1 MTNSNHSVI
10 SPIQRLLE
18 LEKIVHSITKNN
30 PASDPIDTH
39 KQKLVWMGGE
49 HLLLRSLKRT
59 PVVLSAYR
67 VSAEINIDHRRNI
80 ELMRCKN
87 NRGLELIE
95 LDSGDAILLTDKTEF
110 NPSQSVLNAL
120 FETPSTI
127 SRFPDPSEIVR
138 LPYFMP
144 IERGRRWSMFS
155 KGVLIGSKEVSETKS
170 SQSMRKQ
177 QQDEFIKELG
187 AELRSQ
193 KAEILSLRSE
203 IVSLKRLV
211 KHMTSIKA

>member
-10 SPIQRLLE
+10 SPIQRLLQ
-18 LEKIVHSITKNN
+18 LEKIVYSITKNN
-30 PASDPIDTH
+30 PASDPVEIH

-59 PVVLSAYR
+59 PIVLSAYR
-67 VSAEINIDHRRNI
+67 VSAEINIDHQRNI

-95 LDSGDAILLTDKTEF
+95 LDSGDAILLTDNTEF
-110 NPSQSVLNAL
+110 DPSPSVLHAL
-120 FETPSTI
+120 FETPSAR

-155 KGVLIGSKEVSETKS
+155 KGVLIGSKQASATKS
-170 SQSMRKQ
+170 SQSIRKQ
-177 QQDEFIKELG
+177 QQDEIIKE
-187 AELRSQ
+187 
-193 KAEILSLRSE
+193 
-203 IVSLKRLV
+203 
-211 KHMTSIKA
+211 